1 MERIKKKEEKKEEKQ
16 EEKTEKI
23 TLKKRFSA
31 KRLALMAVFVA
42 LAFGMS
48 FLEIPTPFFGANFL
62 KLDFGN
68 VFIVLISF
76 LLGPIEGVI
85 VCVLKECLRMIGGT
99 VVGEIANMI
108 MTCSFLL
115 LPSIVYRYKKGI
127 ATVVWSLAAAC
138 VIATGAA
145 LVVNRFITF
154 PLYEA
159 FLGMPA
165 KEAFGVFWGAILI
178 FNLLKTAA
186 ISVLTMLLYK
196 RLSNFLKNKK
206 I

>member
-1 MERIKKKEEKKEEKQ
+1 MERIEKQEEKK

-85 VCVLKECLRMIGGT
+85 VCVLKECLR
-99 VVGEIANMI
+99 
-108 MTCSFLL
+108 
-115 LPSIVYRYKKGI
+115 YKKGI
-127 ATVVWSLAAAC
+127 VTVVCSLAAAC

>member
-1 MERIKKKEEKKEEKQ
+1 MERT
-16 EEKTEKI
+16 EEKTKKEKFKNQ
-23 TLKKRFSA
+23 LKTRFGA
-31 KRLALMAVFVA
+31 KRIALMAVFVA
-42 LAFGMS
+42 LSYAVS
-48 FLEIPTPFFGANFL
+48 LIEIPLPLFGAEFL